1 MEEIHPLIDD
11 ILQVNSLP
19 VNGPSPKAG
28 IVKNK
33 KWTVG
38 QTIRIKFL
46 RESNHPDY
54 KDNNNSSDK
63 RISYSVLEADV
74 KAAINEWAERVN
86 LKFEYL
92 ASDSS
97 KTADINIGFRHS
109 KDSSPNGS
117 HSYIGTDCKGKTVSI
132 NFGWIGDSQ
141 TYRHEFGHALGLKH
155 EHQLPNHDIVW
166 NKEYIYNHYA
176 QSDGWDRATVDRN
189 IFDKLSSSS
198 SIYSEPDIKSIMCYS
213 IPASFIQSGDVS
225 SFPYNTVLS
234 DIDKK
239 FISYIYPDYV
249 LKTGAELNKLM
260 KNSKDVNT
268 GNRTITKIIYG
279 LKKNYPSAVN
289 YGTRRGSADTNNSTR
304 TGVYIYNNVAY
315 ILADSV
321 KTYIP
326 DCAEMFRGFEN
337 VETIEIGELN
347 MIACKSMENMFLNCK
362 KLKSLNLSKMNTGQ
376 VTTMSQM
383 FRGCSSLTS
392 LDVSTF
398 YTKNCQSMY
407 SMFAECTGLTSVVLP
422 SEMRSDSLLSTSQ
435 MFLFCTSLKSLKF
448 PATFTI
454 ENVTSTWNMIRG
466 CRSLTFLDV
475 SHFNTSKV
483 KNIASMFYDCTSLES
498 LDIRN
503 FDTSNATTM
512 AYMFNGCKKL
522 TSLLH
527 NLRSKNATDL
537 ECMFK
542 GCSSL
547 TSVYVGLFDTSK
559 VTSMKEMFMN
569 CSKITDLN
577 ISVFNMSK
585 VTNMESLFSG
595 CKKLSYL
602 SVSKSFCQKQAA
614 QKYDI
619 QLGMYKD
626 CPMRVVVS

>member
-1 MEEIHPLIDD
+1 MEEKHPLIND
-11 ILQVNSLP
+11 ILY
-19 VNGPSPKAG
+19 VNGPSLRAG
-28 IVKNK
+28 IVKSK

-54 KDNNNSSDK
+54 KDNNNSSD
-63 RISYSVLEADV
+63 RRVSYSVLEAEV
-74 KAAINEWAERVN
+74 KAAISEWAERVN

-92 ASDSS
+92 ASNSS
-97 KTADINIGFRHS
+97 TNADINIGFRHT
-109 KDSSPNGS
+109 KDGSPNGS

-132 NFGWIGDSQ
+132 NFGWRSAR
-141 TYRHEFGHALGLKH
+141 TYRHEFGHALGLYH

-166 NKEYIYNHYA
+166 DKEYVYKYYA
-176 QSDGWDRATVDRN
+176 QSDGWDKATVDN
-189 IFDKLSSSS
+189 NVFSVLSTSSC
-198 SIYSEPDIKSIMCYS
+198 IYSEPDTKSIMCYY
-213 IPASFIQSGDVS
+213 IPKEFIKSGDVS
-225 SFPYNTVLS
+225 SFPNNTVLS

-239 FISYIYPDYV
+239 FISYMYPDYV
-249 LKTGAELNKLM
+249 LKSGAELNKLI
-260 KNSKDVNT
+260 KNSKDTTT

-289 YGTRRGSADTNNSTR
+289 YGTRRGSADTKNSTR

-326 DCAEMFRGFEN
+326 DCREMFRGFEN

-347 MIACKSMENMFLNCK
+347 MIACTSMENMFMCCK

-376 VTTMSQM
+376 VKTMGSM
-383 FRGCSSLTS
+383 FWECASLTS
-392 LDVSTF
+392 LNISSF
-398 YTKNCQSMY
+398 YTKNCQSMF
-407 SMFAECTGLTSVVLP
+407 SMFGYCTGLASIVFP
-422 SEMRSDSLLSTSQ
+422 SEMRSDSLLYTGQ
-435 MFLFCTSLKSLKF
+435 MFLFCYALKSLKL
-448 PATFTI
+448 PSSFTI
-454 ENVTSTWNMIRG
+454 ENVTDTWNMFRG
-466 CRSLTFLDV
+466 CRSLTSLDV
-475 SHFNTSKV
+475 SHFKTSKV
-483 KNIASMFYDCTSLES
+483 KRMASMFFDCVSLES
-498 LDIRN
+498 LDIQN
-503 FDTSNATTM
+503 FDSSNATSLG
-512 AYMFNGCKKL
+512 YMFNGCKKL
-522 TSLLH
+522 TSLRH
-527 NLRSKNATDL
+527 NLRSKNATSLD
-537 ECMFK
+537 CMFK
-542 GCSSL
+542 DCSSL
-547 TSVYVGLFDTSK
+547 TSIYVGLFDTSK

>member
-1 MEEIHPLIDD
+1 MAEIHPLIND
-11 ILQVNSLP
+11 ILY
-19 VNGPSPKAG
+19 VNGPSLRAG
-28 IVKNK
+28 ILKSK

-38 QTIRIKFL
+38 QTIKIKFL
-46 RESNHPDY
+46 REKNHRDY
-54 KDNNNSSDK
+54 RDDSEPRDG
-63 RISYSVLEADV
+63 RVAYSVLEAEA
-74 KAAINEWAERVN
+74 KAAISEWAERVN

-132 NFGWIGDSQ
+132 NFGWREGR

-155 EHQLPNHDIVW
+155 EHQLPSHDIVW
-166 NKEYIYNHYA
+166 DKDYVYKYYA
-176 QSDGWDRATVDRN
+176 QSDGWDKATVDRN
-189 IFDKLSSSS
+189 VFEQVSTSS
-198 SIYSEPDIKSIMCYS
+198 SIYSEPDIRSIMCYY
-213 IPASFIQSGDVS
+213 IPKEFIKSGDVS
-225 SFPYNTVLS
+225 SFPNNSVLS

-239 FISYIYPDYV
+239 FISYMYPDYV
-249 LKTGAELNKLM
+249 LKSGAELNKLM
-260 KNSKDVNT
+260 KNSKET
-268 GNRTITKIIYG
+268 KTANRTITKIIYG

-304 TGVYIYNNVAY
+304 TGVYIYSNVAY

-362 KLKSLNLSKMNTGQ
+362 KLKSLDLSKINTGQ

-392 LDVSTF
+392 LSISTF

-407 SMFAECTGLTSVVLP
+407 SMFADCTSLTSVVLP

-435 MFLFCTSLKSLKF
+435 MFLFCNSLKSLRF
-448 PATFTI
+448 PSSFTI

-466 CRSLTFLDV
+466 CRSLTSLDV

-542 GCSSL
+542 DCSSL

-577 ISVFNMSK
+577 ISMFNVSK

-595 CKKLSYL
+595 CKKLSSL
-602 SVSKSFCQKQAA
+602 RVSKAFCQKQATLTTT
-614 QKYDI
+614 I
-619 QLGMYKD
+619 QSGMYKD
-626 CPMRVVVS
+626 CPMRIFIS